1 MKYYCGTLGKH
12 PAKKGRKMLARERNN
27 RRQRC
32 LKNRLKKIVQN
43 NMALKKKMKSMK
55 KNGCKSE
62 GSHSLGKGKKRR
74 C

>member
-1 MKYYCGTLGKH
+1 MF
-12 PAKKGRKMLARERNN
+12 KKQVK
-27 RRQRC
+27 
-32 LKNRLKKIVQN
+32 KKIVQN

-62 GSHSLGKGKKRR
+62 GSHSLRKGKKRR